1 MNTSFPSSALFFVA
15 GFLYRLTD
23 HMLFKPIGRWFDRR
37 RYNRIKY
44 DYQNSY
50 DDVNLCYGPN
60 YMPDTLFS

>member
-1 MNTSFPSSALFFVA
+1 
-15 GFLYRLTD
+15 
-23 HMLFKPIGRWFDRR
+23 MLFKPIGRWFDRR